1 MDLVNFDECRR
12 IRGRGYR
19 GNAGRKLAYLV
30 EGNVWMVKFPGN
42 TKDMQGKRLPSYTSS
57 PISEYIGSKIYEFMN
72 IPVHKTVLGKCE
84 GKIVVGCRDFTDR
97 GELLEYSQIKNTVDD
112 EFISGSYGSSGQG
125 ERLSDILRI
134 IEISEEFEGL
144 RDEIRQRFWDMFVVD
159 TFIHNNDRNNGNWG
173 LLIGKYETSIAPVY
187 DNGNAFFNKRN
198 PSLFAKRLSDE
209 NAIKED
215 ALNGRSFFLDDEDK
229 RINPLVYMRQNRN
242 KDCDAAILRFISK
255 INMRQICDLIKE
267 IPAEAYGLKIMEKEQ
282 RQFYIDL
289 LKTTYEDG
297 ILPIARQIQGS

>member
-1 MDLVNFDECRR
+1 
-12 IRGRGYR
+12 
-19 GNAGRKLAYLV
+19 
-30 EGNVWMVKFPGN
+30 
-42 TKDMQGKRLPSYTSS
+42 
-57 PISEYIGSKIYEFMN
+57 
-72 IPVHKTVLGKCE
+72 
-84 GKIVVGCRDFTDR
+84 
-97 GELLEYSQIKNTVDD
+97 
-112 EFISGSYGSSGQG
+112 
-125 ERLSDILRI
+125 
-134 IEISEEFEGL
+134 
-144 RDEIRQRFWDMFVVD
+144 MFVVD